1 MPSTTHEDHNESP
14 SDWAIWSDEIDRSLE
29 RVRRDAVAL
38 IGASGGRD
46 DRGFALVEQALMAG
60 SSVLRTLD
68 PALAEQV
75 ACARQKVNLSL
86 RGSRW

>member
-1 MPSTTHEDHNESP
+1 MPNTTHDDDTDSP

-29 RVRRDAVAL
+29 RVRRDSVAL
-38 IGASGGRD
+38 AGVGGGRD
-46 DRGFALVEQALMAG
+46 AKGFALVEQALMAG

-68 PALAEQV
+68 PALAEQAALV
-75 ACARQKVNLSL
+75 RQKVNSSS